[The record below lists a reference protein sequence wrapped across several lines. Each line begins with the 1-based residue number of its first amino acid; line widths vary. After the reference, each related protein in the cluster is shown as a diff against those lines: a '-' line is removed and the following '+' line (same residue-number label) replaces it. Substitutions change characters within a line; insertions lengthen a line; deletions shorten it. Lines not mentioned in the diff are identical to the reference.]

1 MRAAVAMRP
10 VATIVV
16 ATRFFS
22 DENGYWR
29 HRAGITG
36 QMSLLP
42 RAVVSRWSRKSE
54 AVVEPLV

>member
-1 MRAAVAMRP
+1 MCAAVAMRP

-42 RAVVSRWSRKSE
+42 RAVVSR
-54 AVVEPLV
+54 